1 MSGFGEKMMKILIF
15 CGIFLFLYL
24 YLIRPRLR
32 KPEGSPFLGCCFA
45 HRGLHCAALGIP
57 ENSLAAFER
66 AADAGYGIE
75 LDVQLSSDGIPVV
88 FHDAT
93 LSRMCAIDRRV
104 KDLSFREL
112 NALFLANTSER
123 IPSFAE
129 ALSVINGRV
138 PLLVEIKMD
147 FFDMN
152 IPVKV
157 NELLS
162 AYQGPYCIE
171 SFHPAALWWYR
182 RHRPEVLRG
191 QLSTHFNAENKSL
204 SPFQYLLGKMVLNML
219 SRPDFI
225 AYNWRFCRDLS
236 LFLCR
241 RMYRAYTAGWVIRSE
256 RELRLCRKYF
266 DMYIFEDFLP
276 GKKEDSKS
284 S

>member
-1 MSGFGEKMMKILIF
+1 MMKILIF
-15 CGIFLFLYL
+15 GGILLFLYL
-24 YLIRPRLR
+24 YLIRPRLQ
-32 KPEGSPFLGCCFA
+32 KPEGSPFMGCCFA
-45 HRGLHCAALGIP
+45 HRGLHSAALGVP
-57 ENSLAAFER
+57 ENSLTAFAR

-104 KDLSFREL
+104 KDLTFREL
-112 NALFLANTSER
+112 SALFLANTKER

-129 ALSVINGRV
+129 VLSVVNGRV

-147 FFDMN
+147 SLDLN
-152 IPVKV
+152 IPAKI

-162 AYQGPYCIE
+162 AYQGAYCIE

-182 RHRPEVLRG
+182 RHCPKVLRG
-191 QLSTHFNAENKSL
+191 QLSTHFNVENKTL
-204 SPFQYLLGKMVLNML
+204 SPFQYLLGKMVLNIF

-225 AYNWRFCRDLS
+225 SYNWRFRRDLS

-256 RELRLCRKYF
+256 RELRLCQKQF
-266 DMYIFEDFLP
+266 DMYIFEGFLP
-276 GKKEDSKS
+276 EKKENSKS
-284 S
+284 R